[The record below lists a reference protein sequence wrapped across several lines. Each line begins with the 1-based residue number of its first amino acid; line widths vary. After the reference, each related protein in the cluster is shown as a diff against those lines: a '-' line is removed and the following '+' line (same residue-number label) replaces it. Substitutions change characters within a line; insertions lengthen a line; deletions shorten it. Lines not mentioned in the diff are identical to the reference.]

1 VSAKSGTKLTRVA
14 YIRFRPAAKLNSNH
28 ILVLAFGQKK
38 GGLGRVGFEPK
49 TIGLKVQNGENN
61 DLYINVLPG
70 HPMLLMHNNA
80 QLRTTDSRKYHAL
93 NRPEYS
99 ADQFVG
105 VRSVHNIKC

>member
-1 VSAKSGTKLTRVA
+1 M
-14 YIRFRPAAKLNSNH
+14 
-28 ILVLAFGQKK
+28 
-38 GGLGRVGFEPK
+38 LGRVGFEPT
-49 TIGLKVQNGENN
+49 TIGLNVQNGKNN

-70 HPMLLMHNNA
+70 RPLLLMHDNA
-80 QLRTTDSRKYHAL
+80 QLCATDSRKYHAL